1 MSRAVSRREQ
11 QRQETR
17 KRVFEAALTIFRRD
31 GVAESRIED
40 IATLAGVS
48 RGTFYFHFPTKEAVL
63 SELLV
68 TAEADFTAD
77 IAALPEQVPIEDVL
91 NTTASAMARPW
102 APEPGL
108 WMEVGLVAMR
118 NTADKLAHGKPTDG
132 IRAVLGR
139 RFERAAAAGQ
149 LSDIVPAQIIAD
161 FYLANAFAV
170 AVSWSTNPDIMP
182 LEDAL
187 QAAALLFLNGA
198 AGRSGS

>member
-1 MSRAVSRREQ
+1 MSRREQ

-17 KRVFEAALTIFRRD
+17 RKVFEAALTIFRRD

-48 RGTFYFHFPTKEAVL
+48 RGTFYFHFPTKDAVL
-63 SELLV
+63 SELLL
-68 TAEADFTAD
+68 TAEADFTAEID
-77 IAALPEQVPIEDVL
+77 ALPAGAPIEDVL
-91 NTTASAMARPW
+91 NTTAAAMARPW
-102 APEPGL
+102 SAEPLL

-118 NTADKLAHGKPTDG
+118 NTADKLAHGQPTDG

-139 RFERAAAAGQ
+139 RFEAAAGTGQ
-149 LSDIVPAQIIAD
+149 LSSLVPAQIIAD

-182 LEDAL
+182 LVDAL
-187 QAAALLFLNGA
+187 KAAAILFLDGA
-198 AGRSGS
+198 RVRPA

>member
-1 MSRAVSRREQ
+1 MSRREQ

-17 KRVFEAALTIFRRD
+17 RKVFEAALTIFRRD

-48 RGTFYFHFPTKEAVL
+48 RGTFYFHFPTKDAVL
-63 SELLV
+63 SELLL
-68 TAEADFTAD
+68 TAEADFTAEID
-77 IAALPEQVPIEDVL
+77 ALPAGAPIEDVL
-91 NTTASAMARPW
+91 NTTAAAMARPW
-102 APEPGL
+102 SAEPLL

-118 NTADKLAHGKPTDG
+118 NTADKLAHGQPTDG

-139 RFERAAAAGQ
+139 RFEAAAGTGQ
-149 LSDIVPAQIIAD
+149 LSSLVPAQIIAD

-182 LEDAL
+182 LVDAL
-187 QAAALLFLNGA
+187 KAAAILFLDGA
-198 AGRSGS
+198 RVRPD

>member
-1 MSRAVSRREQ
+1 VSRREQ

-17 KRVFEAALTIFRRD
+17 RKVFEAALHIFRRD
-31 GVAESRIED
+31 GVSESRIED

-63 SELLV
+63 TELLL
-68 TAEADFTAD
+68 TAEADFTAEID
-77 IAALPEQVPIEDVL
+77 ALPADAPIEDVL
-91 NTTASAMARPW
+91 NTTAAAMARPW
-102 APEPGL
+102 SAEPLL

-139 RFERAAAAGQ
+139 RFEAAAGTGE
-149 LSDIVPAQIIAD
+149 LSGLVPAQIIAD

-182 LEDAL
+182 LDAAL
-187 QAAALLFLNGA
+187 RAAAILFLDGA
-198 AGRSGS
+198 RVRPA

>member
-1 MSRAVSRREQ
+1 MSGSSRRQQ

-17 KRVFEAALTIFRRD
+17 RKVFEAALNIFRRD
-31 GVAESRIED
+31 GVSESRIED
-40 IATLAGVS
+40 IATRAGVS

-68 TAEADFTAD
+68 TAEADFTAEID
-77 IAALPEQVPIEDVL
+77 ALPADAPIEDVL
-91 NTTASAMARPW
+91 NTTAMAMARPW
-102 APEPGL
+102 SAEPSL

-118 NTADKLAHGKPTDG
+118 NTADKLAHGQPTDG

-139 RFERAAAAGQ
+139 RFEHAAETGQ
-149 LSDIVPAQIIAD
+149 LSTLVPHQIIAD

-182 LEDAL
+182 LAGAL
-187 QAAALLFLNGA
+187 QAAAILFLDGA
-198 AGRSGS
+198 RGRPE

>member
-1 MSRAVSRREQ
+1 MSRREQ

-17 KRVFEAALTIFRRD
+17 KKVFESALHIFRRD

-63 SELLV
+63 TELLL
-68 TAEADFTAD
+68 TAEADFTAEID
-77 IAALPEQVPIEDVL
+77 ALPADAPIEDVL
-91 NTTASAMARPW
+91 NTTAAAMARPW
-102 APEPGL
+102 SAEPLL

-118 NTADKLAHGKPTDG
+118 NTADKLAHGQPTDG

-139 RFERAAAAGQ
+139 RFEAAAGCGE
-149 LSDIVPAQIIAD
+149 LSGLVPAQIIAD

-182 LEDAL
+182 LDAAL
-187 QAAALLFLNGA
+187 QAAAILFLDGA
-198 AGRSGS
+198 RVRSA

>member
-1 MSRAVSRREQ
+1 VSRREQ

-17 KRVFEAALTIFRRD
+17 RKVFEAALTIFRRD

-48 RGTFYFHFPTKEAVL
+48 RGTFYFHFPTKDAVL
-63 SELLV
+63 SELLL
-68 TAEADFTAD
+68 TAEADFTAEID
-77 IAALPEQVPIEDVL
+77 ALPAGAPIEDVL
-91 NTTASAMARPW
+91 NTTAAAMARPW
-102 APEPGL
+102 SAEPLL

-118 NTADKLAHGKPTDG
+118 NTADKLAHGQPTDG

-139 RFERAAAAGQ
+139 RFEAAAGTGQ
-149 LSDIVPAQIIAD
+149 LSSLVPAQIIAD

-182 LEDAL
+182 LVDAL
-187 QAAALLFLNGA
+187 KAAAILFLDGA
-198 AGRSGS
+198 RVRPD